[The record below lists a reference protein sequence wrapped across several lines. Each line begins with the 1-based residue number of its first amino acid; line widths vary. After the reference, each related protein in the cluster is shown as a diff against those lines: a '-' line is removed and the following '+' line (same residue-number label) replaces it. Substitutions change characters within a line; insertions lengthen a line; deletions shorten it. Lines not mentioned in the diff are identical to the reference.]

1 MDLRQ
6 LAFFVAVAEELNF
19 SRAADKMAIAQPA
32 LSRQIQHLEEQ
43 LGVLLFRRDKRNVAM
58 TPAGAYLLAQA
69 RQLRATVTDIEEQ
82 TRRVHN
88 GLVGSLRIGHPG
100 SALYSI
106 LPDTLAMLERQF
118 PDVTTSL
125 AELAERELFEALLS
139 HRVDFGLTREINT
152 DHRIASELLFSEPL
166 ALVVPD
172 AHWLTPDTFT
182 DLGQCR
188 NEPFI
193 LCSLDASLNYGRM
206 LMGLFD
212 AWGYRPRKMYEA
224 NYGATVLR
232 LVEKELGL
240 AILPISY
247 RHGSSLRLR
256 FLPLPTETALYSIW
270 RKDDQNPVLHNF
282 LSICRDV
289 ATHLAANEVL
299 TTQA

>member
-6 LAFFVAVAEELNF
+6 LALFVAVAEELNF

-32 LSRQIQHLEEQ
+32 LSRQIQQLEDH
-43 LGVLLFRRDKRNVAM
+43 LGVLLFQRDKRNVAL
-58 TPAGAYLLAQA
+58 TPAGTYLLTQA
-69 RQLRATVTDIEEQ
+69 RQLRSTVYDIEEQ

-88 GLVGSLRIGHPG
+88 GLIGSLRIGHPG

-106 LPDTLAMLERQF
+106 LPDTLAALERYF
-118 PDVTTSL
+118 PEVTTSL

-139 HRVDFGLTREINT
+139 HRVDFGLTREVNT
-152 DHRIASELLFSEPL
+152 DDRIASELLFSEPL

-172 AHWLTPDTFT
+172 SHWLTPDTFSS
-182 DLGQCR
+182 LAQCR
-188 NEPFI
+188 HEPFI

-206 LMGLFD
+206 LMGLFEQS
-212 AWGYRPRKMYEA
+212 GYRPRKVYEA

-240 AILPISY
+240 AVLPISY
-247 RHGSSLRLR
+247 RNGSSLQLR
-256 FLPLPTETALYSIW
+256 FIPLPVQTELYSIW

-282 LSICRDV
+282 LTICREA
-289 ATHLAANEVL
+289 ATRLAAAPVFE
-299 TTQA
+299 